1 VHAEPIYAGA
11 LPSRI
16 RAAEQPSA
24 TTTGRSV
31 VMVRLDGRRQHP
43 SSRRRRFRFLIRDR
57 DRDGQFT
64 TAFDAVLAVAGV
76 EVVKIRRGVRRRT
89 PTWGKLAL
97 AEIGRRLQSMRVC
110 RECGQRNPEG
120 ARFCNSCA
128 AALPVESQA
137 AVRKTVTVLF
147 CDLVGSTALGERMDP
162 EVLREVMRSYHA
174 KLRTILERHG
184 GTVEKFIGDAAMAV
198 FGIPQVH
205 EDDALRA
212 VRAAAE
218 IRDALRPLNLDVR
231 IGVNTGKVVAGEG
244 ETLVTGDA
252 VNVAVRLEEAVSPGE
267 VLLGEATYA
276 LVGDAVRTESAGPL
290 ELKGK
295 SAMVPAYRLLEMLPA
310 APAFTAVI
318 RRRFVGREEELGVL
332 ERALAAAIEQR
343 LPQLATVV
351 GPPGIGKSRLARE
364 LMQRS
369 RARVLVGRCL
379 SYGEGITYWPLT
391 EIVSQVGDV
400 RAALGG
406 DDDCELAASRIAAAV
421 GTAETA
427 TSSDEIAW
435 GFRKLLEALA
445 HENPLIVVL
454 DDIHWAEPTLL
465 DLIDYVSTFAQS
477 TRLLLLCIAR
487 PELFDV
493 RPVWT
498 TPKPNASLVM
508 LGPLA
513 EEETKML
520 VEELREVPEERKTRI
535 VEAAEGNPLFVEQFV
550 AMQTENEGGEPE
562 IPPTLQALLA
572 ARIDRLE
579 PDERAVISRAS
590 VEGRSF
596 HRGSVTEL
604 LPRQARPGVGRHL
617 MTLVHKE
624 LIRSDRAM
632 LAGDDGFRFSHILI
646 RDAAYDSLPKRL
658 RAELHERF
666 ADWLETRLGS
676 DAPDEIVGYHL
687 EQAYRYRVELG
698 SEDQHA
704 RTLARKAGRSLA
716 EAGRRAQERSDTAA
730 TCSLLGRAI
739 DLLQDGD
746 PELSSLL
753 IALGTA
759 TFDTG
764 KVPSSLELLCRAQS
778 AAAAAGQRGIQLRAR
793 MNELY
798 ILLFGD
804 PGQQTGAALAEAEA
818 AITELQQH
826 DDPGALAAAWEVVA
840 QVGNMRIDDV
850 LWTKGARHAL
860 KCARRAGSRREAA
873 EATRTLVAALTYG
886 ATPVDE
892 AITQAEQA
900 LADFPEERP
909 GEVLLAMLYAFAGRI
924 QEAEAAIERHRRSLL
939 ELGQRMQYA
948 RYAMHVGWIALVAD
962 RPERAEHELR
972 AGAEL
977 LEAAGEHSWLS
988 TVAAVLAEVLYRLGR
1003 NDEAEEWTEKSER
1016 AASPE
1021 DALSQALWRSTRAK
1035 VIARRNAAE
1044 RAARLSAEA
1053 VEQARRC
1060 DNFHLLGDCLSDRAE
1075 VLRLLERAD
1084 EARPFL
1090 QEALVAYRRKGIV
1103 PLIERTRVSLAEN
1116 PA

>member
-1 VHAEPIYAGA
+1 
-11 LPSRI
+11 
-16 RAAEQPSA
+16 
-24 TTTGRSV
+24 
-31 VMVRLDGRRQHP
+31 
-43 SSRRRRFRFLIRDR
+43 
-57 DRDGQFT
+57 
-64 TAFDAVLAVAGV
+64 
-76 EVVKIRRGVRRRT
+76 
-89 PTWGKLAL
+89 
-97 AEIGRRLQSMRVC
+97 MRVC
-110 RECGQRNPEG
+110 RECGQQNPER
-120 ARFCNSCA
+120 ARFCNSCGA
-128 AALPVESQA
+128 TLLVDLQA

-212 VRAAAE
+212 VRAAVE
-218 IRDALRPLNLDVR
+218 IRDALTPLNLHAR
-231 IGVNTGKVVAGEG
+231 IGVNTGEVVVGEG

-252 VNVAVRLEEAVSPGE
+252 VNVAARLEEAVSPGE
-267 VLLGEATYA
+267 VLLGERTYG
-276 LVGDAVRTESAGPL
+276 LVGDAVRTEPAGPL
-290 ELKGK
+290 ALKGR
-295 SAMVPAYRLLEMLPA
+295 SAMVSAYRLLEMLPA
-310 APAFTAVI
+310 APAFTGVI
-318 RRRFVGREEELGVL
+318 RRRFVGRKEELGVL

-343 LPQLATVV
+343 LPQLVTVI

-364 LMQRS
+364 LIQRS

-391 EIVSQVGDV
+391 EIISQVGDV
-400 RAALGG
+400 RDVLGG

-427 TSSDEIAW
+427 ASSEEIAW

-445 HENPLIVVL
+445 RESPLIVVL

-465 DLIDYVSTFAQS
+465 DLIDYLSTFAQN

-493 RPVWT
+493 HPVWT

-520 VEELREVPEERKTRI
+520 VEELRELPEERKTRI

-562 IPPTLQALLA
+562 IPPSLQALLA

-579 PDERAVISRAS
+579 SDERAVISRAS

-596 HRGSVTEL
+596 HRSSVTEL
-604 LPRQARPGVGRHL
+604 LPQQARPGVGRHL

-632 LAGDDGFRFSHILI
+632 LPGDDGFRFSHILI

-666 ADWLETRLGS
+666 ADWLGARLGS
-676 DAPDEIVGYHL
+676 EAPDEIVGYHV

-698 SEDQHA
+698 SEDKHA
-704 RTLARKAGRSLA
+704 RTLARKAGHLLA

-730 TCSLLGRAI
+730 TCSLLERAI

-746 PELSSLL
+746 PELSWLL
-753 IALGTA
+753 IALGSA
-759 TFDTG
+759 TFDAG
-764 KVPSSLELLCRAQS
+764 KVPLALELLCRAQS

-818 AITELQQH
+818 AITELQH
-826 DDPGALAAAWEVVA
+826 DDPEALAAAWEVVA

-860 KCARRAGSRREAA
+860 ECARRAGSRRQAA
-873 EATRTLVAALTYG
+873 EATRTLIAALTYG

-892 AITQAEQA
+892 AISQAEQA

-909 GEVLLAMLYAFAGRI
+909 GEVLLGMLYAFAGHI
-924 QEAEAAIERHRRSLL
+924 HEAEAAIESHRRSLL

-972 AGAEL
+972 VGAEL
-977 LEAAGEHSWLS
+977 LETAGEHSWLS

-1044 RAARLSAEA
+1044 LAARLSAEA

-1060 DNFHLLGDCLSDRAE
+1060 DNLHLLGDCLSDRAE
-1075 VLRLLERAD
+1075 VLRLLKRAD